1 MRRWHTRLPEV
12 VSAVQGLIANAERA
26 LAAIQAGD
34 FAALGGCLSAYWAQK
49 KVMTAGGEP
58 SSVTK
63 MMNALRKN
71 GLVHGVSLGGGG
83 GGGFL
88 VAITKEPH
96 AKLECKRAIEAAVE
110 SSVRAKL
117 SFHGVEIDMDGVC
130 IDGEPVF

>member
-1 MRRWHTRLPEV
+1 
-12 VSAVQGLIANAERA
+12 
-26 LAAIQAGD
+26 
-34 FAALGGCLSAYWAQK
+34 
-49 KVMTAGGEP
+49 
-58 SSVTK
+58 